1 MDDQVCPRCKT
12 TKYRNPSLKLM
23 VNVCGHA
30 LCESCVELLFLKG
43 SGSCPDC
50 NVPLRRS
57 NFRVQ
62 LFEDPVVEKEVDIRK
77 RILRDFNKKED
88 DFKTLREYNDYL
100 EEVETII
107 FNLTNNIDVIE
118 TNRRIDQF
126 KKENKDIILKNK
138 IKIGK
143 DELEL
148 EEMLE
153 EEKQSEE
160 IRKREIF
167 KEELEMKKKKVREK
181 EALIDELMFSNADAK
196 NIVNQFA
203 MNSLA
208 AKEEAIKQQQQ
219 STAPTRAATQ
229 FSTGIKFGRQTHSS
243 YSLQK
248 VEEGPLYVY
257 KDPDIPRDGPP
268 FPSFEEIESKGY
280 IAHMRVI
287 TAEERAGG
295 YTPQVACMKA
305 LQEAIVGL
313 FNVAPRRSS

>member
-1 MDDQVCPRCKT
+1 
-12 TKYRNPSLKLM
+12 M
-23 VNVCGHA
+23 VYVI
-30 LCESCVELLFLKG
+30 G

-126 KKENKDIILKNK
+126 KKENKEVILKNK

-160 IRKREIF
+160 IRKRELF
-167 KEELEMKKKKVREK
+167 KEELEIKKKKAREK

-219 STAPTRAATQ
+219 QYSSAPARAATQ
-229 FSTGIKFGRQTHSS
+229 FSTGIKFGRQKHSH

-248 VEEGPLYVY
+248 IEEGPLYAY
-257 KDPDIPRDGPP
+257 KDPELPRDGPP
-268 FPSFEEIESKGY
+268 FPSSQEVESKGY
-280 IAHMRVI
+280 TTHMRII
-287 TAEERAGG
+287 TPEERAGG
-295 YTPQVACMKA
+295 YTAQIACMKA

-313 FNVAPRRSS
+313 FNVAPRRNS